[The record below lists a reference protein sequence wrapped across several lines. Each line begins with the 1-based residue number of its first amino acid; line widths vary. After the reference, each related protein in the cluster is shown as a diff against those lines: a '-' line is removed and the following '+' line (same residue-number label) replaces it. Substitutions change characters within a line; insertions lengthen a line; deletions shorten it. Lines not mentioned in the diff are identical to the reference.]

1 MFSFAFVR
9 VEDMAR
15 AMQLAAEHRH
25 REAARIEARHIASV
39 ANASGSGGVVVM
51 GGGGACMDTESR
63 EDAGF

>member
-1 MFSFAFVR
+1 
-9 VEDMAR
+9 MAR

-63 EDAGF
+63 EDAGL